1 MVSFPAKPELSRSL
15 KLVGAA
21 VSTFSG
27 RVESPRQDGFKQ
39 SIAPDDDDSESD
51 VNINITVSDTDSDSA
66 DIVIEP
72 DTDNDR
78 FMNFTSSSVSNLITT
93 GPLPPE
99 GSVPAVNNPENSGKD
114 YPDPS
119 PPLHLSTS
127 VSESSIL
134 TPPNINPTPII
145 KIPTPIGIG
154 SVNPEPTTTVLEDT
168 PDFSKIPSFQP
179 ASSSSA
185 IPELP
190 LPPDPYAAFLD
201 S

>member
-1 MVSFPAKPELSRSL
+1 MVSFPAKPELSRSGESL
-15 KLVGAA
+15 GAA
-21 VSTFSG
+21 VYTSSG

-51 VNINITVSDTDSDSA
+51 VNINIIVSDTDSDSA

-78 FMNFTSSSVSNLITT
+78 FMNLTSSSVSNLITT

-99 GSVPAVNNPENSGKD
+99 GSVPAVNNQENSGRD

-119 PPLHLSTS
+119 PPLHPSTS
-127 VSESSIL
+127 VSESSML

-154 SVNPEPTTTVLEDT
+154 SVNPVPTTTVLEDT